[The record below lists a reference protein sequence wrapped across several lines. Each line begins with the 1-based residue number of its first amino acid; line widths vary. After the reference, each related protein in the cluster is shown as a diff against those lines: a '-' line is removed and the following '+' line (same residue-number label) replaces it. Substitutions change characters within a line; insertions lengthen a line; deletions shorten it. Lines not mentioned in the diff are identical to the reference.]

1 MNPKTIRILIADD
14 HALMRSGV
22 SKLVSAQP
30 GWEICFEAASGR
42 DAVRLAQEG
51 HPDVAI
57 LDLTMPGLNGLDATR
72 QIRKSSPDTKIVIF
86 TMNETE
92 ELVRDVFRV
101 GAHAYVLKSEAST
114 HLIAAIK
121 TALEGRHFCSPKFSE
136 WIFQGFLRAASGE
149 PLHASLED
157 ALSPRERE
165 IVQLLSEG
173 QSNKQVAA
181 ALGIS
186 VKTVETH
193 RAGIMRKL
201 RLHAFSD
208 LVRYAIR
215 NHIIEA

>member
-14 HALMRSGV
+14 HALMRTGV
-22 SKLVSAQP
+22 RELVSTQP
-30 GWEICFEAASGR
+30 GWEISCEAASGR

-51 HPDVAI
+51 QPDVAI
-57 LDLTMPGLNGLDATR
+57 LDLTMPGLNGLDAAR

-101 GAHAYVLKSEAST
+101 GIHAYVLKSEAST
-114 HLIAAIK
+114 HLVAAIK
-121 TALEGRHFCSPKFSE
+121 TVLEGRHFCSPKFSE
-136 WIFQGFLRAASGE
+136 WIFEGFLRAASGE
-149 PLHASLED
+149 SLHGSPKD
-157 ALSPRERE
+157 GLSPRERE
-165 IVQLLSEG
+165 IVQLLCEG
-173 QSNKQVAA
+173 QSNKQVAV

-215 NHIIEA
+215 NHIIDA